1 MTDARTQ
8 IHRVT
13 GEFVDEGTEHRY
25 RLDEMASHAQL
36 YGRIATGIA
45 IAIPLYAVMDE
56 LSLGIGA
63 TWWWLVAARC
73 VATLGVL
80 ELYRRLRSD
89 PLQFA
94 ERRGLVVVAAVQAI
108 VFAVVILAGAL
119 RPQDAATSAL
129 SLAIIVLG
137 ATVIVPGRFRV
148 QLGSA
153 VAAFAAF
160 VVMSRWR
167 FHDPEIPVVPL
178 VSNLLLTLVWGVA
191 ILSITNR
198 GQRRRWSAVLAE
210 QDTNRRLHDE
220 LEHAAELRREL
231 QQLARQDALT
241 GAANRREFL
250 RVAQEHLRD
259 RRGGDGCSVLLLDV
273 DRFKAVNDSF
283 GHAAGD
289 VALVHLVR
297 STNDVI
303 RAEDLVARLGG
314 EEFAVLLPGA
324 DTSRA
329 IEVADRVRAGIAMD
343 SRSDISGPLTV
354 SIGVAT
360 ARSGDTVESILARA
374 DAAMYQVKRR
384 GGNGVDVGSDTEV
397 EERTGEIP
405 ESVSGSGAVLSSTT
419 GRLVRSTAVLSTR
432 PVEVGSRPATLDA
445 VVPSRFCFPSRTGG
459 RDARHRGVPG
469 RSSDPS
475 RTMF

>member
-1 MTDARTQ
+1 MQ

-13 GEFVDEGTEHRY
+13 GEFVDEDTEHRY
-25 RLDEMASHAQL
+25 RLDVMSSHAQL
-36 YGRIATGIA
+36 YGRIAIGIS

-56 LSLGIGA
+56 VSLGVGP
-63 TWWWLVAARC
+63 TWWWLLGARC

-80 ELYRRLRSD
+80 ELYRRLRAD

-94 ERRGLVVVAAVQAI
+94 ERRGLTVVALVQAV

-129 SLAIIVLG
+129 SLAVIVLG

-167 FHDPEIPVVPL
+167 FHDPEIPVAPL
-178 VSNLLLTLVWGVA
+178 VSNLLLTLVWAVA

-210 QDTNRRLHDE
+210 QDTNRRLHEE

-250 RVAQEHLRD
+250 RVAQQHLRD
-259 RRGGDGCSVLLLDV
+259 RRGGNGCSVLLLDV
-273 DRFKAVNDSF
+273 DRFKSVNDSF

-289 VALVHLVR
+289 VALVQLVR
-297 STNDVI
+297 STDEVI
-303 RAEDLVARLGG
+303 RAEDLLARLGG

-329 IEVADRVRAGIAMD
+329 VEVADRVRAGISED
-343 SRSDISGPLTV
+343 SRSEVTGPLTV

-360 ARSGDTVESILARA
+360 ARPGDTVESILARA
-374 DAAMYQVKRR
+374 DDAMYRVKRR
-384 GGNGVDVGSDTEV
+384 GGDGVGVGSDPAL
-397 EERTGEIP
+397 EERSGDIS
-405 ESVSGSGAVLSSTT
+405 ESVSGT
-419 GRLVRSTAVLSTR
+419 
-432 PVEVGSRPATLDA
+432 
-445 VVPSRFCFPSRTGG
+445 
-459 RDARHRGVPG
+459 
-469 RSSDPS
+469 
-475 RTMF
+475 